1 MADAAFWDRIAD
13 RYAARSLGDEA
24 AYAATLERARAHLRP
39 ADTALEIGCGTG
51 RTAIALAP
59 SVASYHA
66 TDLAP
71 RMIEIARSRPEGAAA
86 ANLSFSVAEATEAP
100 EAPGAVYDAVLAF
113 NLLHLLDDLPAGLRE
128 IAAHLRPGGRLISKT
143 PCLRD
148 LSLPVRL
155 PVGLLVR
162 PMRLAGLAP
171 ALRFLGARELERSI
185 AEAGFRIVETGDFPA
200 RRAQRLVVAERA

>member
-66 TDLAP
+66 TDLSP

-100 EAPGAVYDAVLAF
+100 GAGYNAVLAF

-200 RRAQRLVVAERA
+200 RRAQRLVVAELA

>member
-39 ADTALEIGCGTG
+39 GDTALEIGCGTG

-59 SVASYHA
+59 SVAGYHA
-66 TDLAP
+66 TDLSP

-86 ANLSFSVAEATEAP
+86 ANLSFSVAEATAAP
-100 EAPGAVYDAVLAF
+100 AGGYDAVLAF
-113 NLLHLLDDLPAGLRE
+113 NLLHLLDDLPAGLRG
-128 IAAHLRPGGRLISKT
+128 IAASLRPGGRLISKT

-148 LSLPVRL
+148 LSLAVRL